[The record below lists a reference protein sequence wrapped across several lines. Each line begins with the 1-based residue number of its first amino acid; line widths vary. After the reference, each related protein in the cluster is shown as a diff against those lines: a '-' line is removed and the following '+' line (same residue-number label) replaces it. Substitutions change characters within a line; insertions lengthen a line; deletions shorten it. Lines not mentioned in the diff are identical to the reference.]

1 MRQVAPRVSVSE
13 ITTVSSSFAD
23 DLRAYADAGVDAVGL
38 WELKLADGGDEEALE
53 LLEGSGLAC
62 ACAVPNV
69 PSILPL
75 PLLGGPSD
83 PAERLAAL
91 CASLER
97 LAPFRPAGVVCLT
110 GSGTGLDPDAAREMV
125 VDGLRT
131 AAAEAARLGLTVAI
145 EPYQRLDG
153 APWSIVGSLGEAV
166 ELILDAG
173 DPPGLGIQ
181 FDTWHLW
188 NTPGVLDDIAQH
200 VARFVGVHV
209 ADYREPTRTWC
220 DRALPGE
227 GIADL
232 PRLLRALDEAG
243 WDGPYDLELFSD
255 DGTFGTRLEGSLWA
269 LPPERLLEQALDGFT
284 RCWEAS
290 LVA

>member
-1 MRQVAPRVSVSE
+1 MAPRTSVSE
-13 ITTVSSSFAD
+13 ITTLASSFAD
-23 DLRAYADAGVDAVGL
+23 DLRLYADAGVDAVGI
-38 WELKLADGGDEEALE
+38 WELKLVEGGDAAALE
-53 LLEGSGLAC
+53 LLQASGLETAS
-62 ACAVPNV
+62 AVPAV

-75 PLLGGPSD
+75 PLLGGPTD
-83 PAERLAAL
+83 PAERVEAL

-97 LAPFRPAGVVCLT
+97 LAPFRPSGVVCLT
-110 GSGTGLDPDAAREMV
+110 GTGAGGDADAARGVV

-131 AAAEAARLGLTVAI
+131 LAREAERLGLTIAL
-145 EPYQRLDG
+145 EPYQQRDG
-153 APWSIVGSLGEAV
+153 EPWSIVHSLGDAV

-188 NTPGVLDDIAQH
+188 SSPTVLDD
-200 VARFVGVHV
+200 VAEHAGRFAGVHV
-209 ADYREPTRTWC
+209 ADYREPTRSWA
-220 DRALPGE
+220 DRVLPGD
-227 GIADL
+227 GVADL

-243 WDGPYDLELFSD
+243 WEGPYDLELFSD
-255 DGTFGTRLEGSLWA
+255 DGTFGTALEGSLWA
-269 LPPERLLEQALDGFT
+269 IDPQQLVEQALESFR